1 MTINGVVWTKTN
13 QEHHPDVQRKLE
25 SFNFSG
31 VGLELEDDLT
41 DVDWEVSSKE
51 RAGDNGGDR

>member
-41 DVDWEVSSKE
+41 DVDSIILVSQI
-51 RAGDNGGDR
+51 